1 MEHEEVLRRL
11 VALEMRVTMLVR
23 RDPAVSRGNGQEDC
37 GIQSRVKEERVQLPE
52 RCWELLER
60 ARDGGLLGEDWRPRV
75 SLADAAL
82 MVNYIRQE
90 VDVPWGAFERMWG
103 VKDLRQYY
111 NRATFY
117 KSFEERSDR
126 VLDVLGLGKC
136 LGSFLTDDR
145 QSRGMSFMG

>member
-1 MEHEEVLRRL
+1 M
-11 VALEMRVTMLVR
+11 
-23 RDPAVSRGNGQEDC
+23 
-37 GIQSRVKEERVQLPE
+37 
-52 RCWELLER
+52 LER

-82 MVNYIRQE
+82 MVNSIRQE